1 MRPVSELKAIARR
14 RLSKHNGI
22 MISATA
28 LMLLMILT
36 LVMAEAAIM
45 VMGVDPGSAGSI
57 EELMDAFAA
66 PEPMLMSFA
75 LSIIVS
81 LLAQLVYTGY
91 RRMCLTVAS
100 DLKPSLADLFFPF
113 KYNPDK
119 IIILGF
125 LVWAASSLGGVRTLV
140 DILTGGISSGNVSGG
155 AFFAGMLLEVFFAA
169 LMILVNAYM
178 FPAYYIYLEDPEKPV
193 IDIIRESIAMMRG
206 NVLRFIY
213 LTLTF
218 AGWFVLVL
226 FTYGIA
232 LIYVAPYLNT
242 AYSLFYRD
250 LKGET
255 GNGYYSEA

>member
-22 MISATA
+22 MISATV
-28 LMLLMILT
+28 LTLLMILT
-36 LVMAEAAIM
+36 LVMTEAAIM
-45 VMGVDPGSAGSI
+45 VMGVDLGPVGSM
-57 EELMDAFAA
+57 EELMEAFTA
-66 PEPMLMSFA
+66 PHPMLMSYG
-75 LSIIVS
+75 LSLIIS

-91 RRMCLTVAS
+91 KRMCLAVAT
-100 DLKPSLADLFFPF
+100 DLKPSLSDLFFPF

-125 LVWAASSLGGVRTLV
+125 LVWAASSLGGIRSIFDVFTGE
-140 DILTGGISSGNVSGG
+140 LTTGTVNGG

-169 LMILVNAYM
+169 IMILVNAYM
-178 FPAYYIYLEDPEKPV
+178 FPAYYIYLEDPQKPV
-193 IDIIRESIAMMRG
+193 IDIIKESIALMRG
-206 NVLRFIY
+206 NVLRLIY
-213 LTLTF
+213 ITLTF
-218 AGWFVLVL
+218 AGWFLLVL

-232 LIYVAPYLNT
+232 LLYVGPYLNT

>member
-22 MISATA
+22 MISATV
-28 LMLLMILT
+28 LTLLMILT
-36 LVMAEAAIM
+36 LVMTEAAIM
-45 VMGVDPGSAGSI
+45 VMGIDPGSAGSM
-57 EELMDAFAA
+57 EELMKGFME
-66 PEPMLMSFA
+66 PKPMLMSYG
-75 LSIIVS
+75 LSLIIS
-81 LLAQLVYTGY
+81 LLAQIIYTGY
-91 RRMCLTVAS
+91 KRMCLLTAA

-125 LVWAASSLGGVRTLV
+125 LVWAASSLGGLSSLFDVF
-140 DILTGGISSGNVSGG
+140 GGGMTAGRVSGG

-169 LMILVNAYM
+169 VTILVNVYM
-178 FPAYYIYLEDPEKPV
+178 FPAYYIYLEDPQKPV

-206 NVLRFIY
+206 NVFRFIY

-250 LKGET
+250 LKGEA